1 MNKEVIDTAKEAA
14 RQLRKRLTAVER
26 IMWTKLRN
34 KMFLRKKF
42 LRQHPIFCE
51 YAGKTTFFISDFYCH
66 EHRLVIEV
74 DGKSHDSQK
83 EYDELRTF
91 LINTKGIRVVRF
103 KNEEIEHD
111 LPAVL
116 EHLRKILAD

>member
-1 MNKEVIDTAKEAA
+1 MNKEIIDTAKEVA
-14 RQLRKRLTAVER
+14 RQLRKRLTAAER

-34 KMFLRKKF
+34 KMFLGKKF

-51 YAGKTTFFISDFYCH
+51 YAGKPTFFIADFYCH

-74 DGKSHDSQK
+74 DGKSHDNQN
-83 EYDELRTF
+83 EYDELRTL
-91 LINTKGIRVVRF
+91 LIDTKEIRVVRF

-111 LPAVL
+111 LPVL
-116 EHLRKILAD
+116 LEQLRKILLD